1 MSLSEA
7 LAERVRALA
16 RTNERLH
23 AIEDGTAGH
32 VVEKG
37 DAEAVLQQALAALN
51 APAGYAQARRI
62 LAGEHVTGCEEL
74 AKAGLVV
81 WDPLADTLGP
91 SPLLI
96 ELIKVV
102 DGETQR

>member
-7 LAERVRALA
+7 LADRVRSLA

-32 VVEKG
+32 VVEQA
-37 DAEAVLQQALAALN
+37 DTEAVLQQALAALN
-51 APAGYAQARRI
+51 APPGYAQAQRI
-62 LAGEHVTGCEEL
+62 LAGEQVTGCDEL

-81 WDPLADTLGP
+81 WDPLADTFGS

>member
-1 MSLSEA
+1 VSLSEA
-7 LAERVRALA
+7 LADRVRSLA
-16 RTNERLH
+16 RTNERLQ

-32 VVEKG
+32 VVEQP
-37 DAEAVLQQALAALN
+37 DTEAVLQQALAALN
-51 APAGYAQARRI
+51 TQAGHAQAQRI
-62 LAGEHVTGCEEL
+62 LAGERVTGCDEL

-96 ELIKVV
+96 ELIKVI
-102 DGETQR
+102 DGETRR